1 MEQST
6 NKPICCFQGDK
17 HLQETLR
24 YWRKV
29 LFLEHWLIKAVLVST
44 PINDKDNGTSL
55 EGVNNVT
62 PVSRAAFIQVCQHDY
77 KTIEK
82 HCEELTLVHE
92 LLHCK
97 YAYLENT
104 DRTLESAVYE
114 VEEHAKLHE
123 MARSLLMVRYGIDF
137 DWFRS
142 EESRSNPICDEQT
155 NIN

>member
-1 MEQST
+1 MPVDREHNILMETT
-6 NKPICCFQGDK
+6 NKPICRFESDN

-29 LFLEHWLIKAVLVST
+29 LFLDHWLINAVLV
-44 PINDKDNGTSL
+44 DKPLTDQNNGDSL

-62 PVSRAAFIQVCQHDY
+62 PTSRAAFIQVCQHDY

-104 DRTLESAVYE
+104 DKTLEAAVYE
-114 VEEHAKLHE
+114 IEEHAKLHE
-123 MARSLLMVRYGIDF
+123 MARSLLMVRYGIEF
-137 DWFRS
+137 D
-142 EESRSNPICDEQT
+142 
-155 NIN
+155 